1 MAQTDFVKELKNIDT
16 YAYNAII
23 EVFKAKGITELDI
36 SNKDDEYDDVHAYCY
51 NDDCHSADNIK
62 LDRIVLDDNQLVF
75 IDEMGFTHYMRDFH
89 DGTMPY
95 IHNIVAWMT
104 GDMPDVKATKLY
116 EVQIYYHGC
125 YSTSVEAAD
134 EDEAFQIVR
143 EKANSLPDLD
153 FLDAVELQENG
164 HDVFEFP
171 KNLSNQ

>member
-1 MAQTDFVKELKNIDT
+1 MTQTDFVKKLKNNDT
-16 YAYNAII
+16 NAYNSII
-23 EVFKAKGITELDI
+23 EVFNAKGITELDI

-62 LDRIVLDDNQLVF
+62 LDKIVLNEGRLSF
-75 IDEMGFTHYMRDFH
+75 IDESGFEYSMQDFH

-95 IHNIVAWMT
+95 IHSIVMWIT
-104 GDMPDVKATKLY
+104 DDMPDVKATKLY

-125 YSTSVEAAD
+125 YSTSVEATSD
-134 EDEAFQIVR
+134 DEAFQIVR
-143 EKANSLPDLD
+143 EQANSLPDLE

-171 KNLSNQ
+171 KSLTNE